1 MSILVFSEAIRC
13 KRNLICFFFSL
24 ILFLQYSRLDLD
36 LREIGILTEM
46 GASKSALDI
55 FIAGKNTNTS
65 LADIS
70 LSADIHHV
78 PHYSAYS
85 NYFGSN
91 VYSHDLLS
99 NILLSGDVLDLS
111 GPSNRQRSIL
121 AKRFTQSLVLQHG
134 ALEAIFV
141 TFSHCQESEIFVNAK
156 AKSKSI
162 LNYVADY
169 GIVWDKAAAFL
180 LGSISRVE
188 SSQYLLDHEDWYSPF
203 DLAQSECLKF
213 GTCEPGEIAPI
224 NKRTI
229 KLINTGREA
238 SSMLNCEG
246 MKMVGDEIQALL
258 LVPLIQAFLSSFNAI
273 ISKRENQEDKVVET
287 YVFLEILMP
296 RLVDI
301 DRASAERLKQMYFRT
316 MEGDGSHPNYSHVVS
331 LMAHFFK
338 ELKVDCNFIGSL
350 NGIDACQASSVSTE
364 TNSGKGLSSLGILLI
379 VLFVALPCVFV
390 SAHLLITRRLSRL
403 PNKDSKDSC
412 QDIEDTQNVFDA
424 SFLSTDDRILFNEG
438 DSIDDE
444 DTEEDSEMVPLN
456 NPKRSPFFSRMRNR
470 KVRSSDRNVSFES
483 IKSCTSDFST
493 VSRDLAHKSYGN
505 RINRSL
511 SHEAMRTTGSIDNF
525 QDDLP
530 FVVDEVSEENS
541 SSGRSTSRS
550 SVFRKGR
557 LELRQR
563 KPSFNDDDD
572 DDEDGGKSSERVH
585 DHLNKHKQL
594 FDPTLVPN
602 PSGDNLKK
610 NVSFALPFGVDIDT
624 DSDDYYAGNIEIY

>member
-1 MSILVFSEAIRC
+1 MIYQFLYFLKAFVVYDILHVSFYH
-13 KRNLICFFFSL
+13 FF
-24 ILFLQYSRLDLD
+24 QYSRLDLD

-46 GASKSALDI
+46 GASKSALDL

-70 LSADIHHV
+70 LSTDIDHL
-78 PHYSAYS
+78 PYYSAYS

-91 VYSHDLLS
+91 EYSYDLLS
-99 NILLSGDVLDLS
+99 KTLLSGDILDIS
-111 GPSNRQRSIL
+111 EPSNLQRSIL

-134 ALEAIFV
+134 ALEGIFV
-141 TFSHCQESEIFVNAK
+141 AFSYCQESEIFVNAK
-156 AKSKSI
+156 AKSKSTSNHI
-162 LNYVADY
+162 ADL
-169 GIVWDKAAAFL
+169 GIMWDKAAAFL
-180 LGSISRVE
+180 LGSISRME

-213 GTCEPGEIAPI
+213 DTCEPGEIAPI
-224 NKRTI
+224 NKRMI

-238 SSMLNCEG
+238 SSIMNCDR

-258 LVPLIQAFLSSFNAI
+258 LVPLIQAFLSGFNVI
-273 ISKRENQEDKVVET
+273 MSKRENQEDKMVET
-287 YVFLEILMP
+287 YVFLEVLMP

-301 DRASAERLKQMYFRT
+301 DRVSAEKLKRTYFRT
-316 MEGDGSHPNYSHVVS
+316 MEGDGSHPTYSHVFS
-331 LMAHFFK
+331 LMEGFFK
-338 ELKVDCNFIGSL
+338 ELKVDCNFIGAL
-350 NGIDACQASSVSTE
+350 NGIDACQASSMSVE
-364 TNSGKGLSSLGILLI
+364 KDSGEGLSSLSILLI

-424 SFLSTDDRILFNEG
+424 SFLSTNDRILFNEG

-444 DTEEDSEMVPLN
+444 DTEEDSEMVPLK
-456 NPKRSPFFSRMRNR
+456 NPKRSPFFFRMTNR
-470 KVRSSDRNVSFES
+470 KVRSSDQSVISES
-483 IKSCTSDFST
+483 IKSCTSEFSA
-493 VSRDLAHKSYGN
+493 VSKDLADKSYGN
-505 RINRSL
+505 RIHRSL
-511 SHEAMRTTGSIDNF
+511 SYEALRTTGTIDKF
-525 QDDLP
+525 EDDLP

-541 SSGRSTSRS
+541 SSGRSTRRS
-550 SVFRKGR
+550 SVFRKCR

-563 KPSFNDDDD
+563 KPTFNDDHDDDD
-572 DDEDGGKSSERVH
+572 DIGKSSEKVH
-585 DHLNKHKQL
+585 DHLNKDKQL
-594 FDPTLVPN
+594 FDPTSIPN
-602 PSGDNLKK
+602 LSGNHIKK